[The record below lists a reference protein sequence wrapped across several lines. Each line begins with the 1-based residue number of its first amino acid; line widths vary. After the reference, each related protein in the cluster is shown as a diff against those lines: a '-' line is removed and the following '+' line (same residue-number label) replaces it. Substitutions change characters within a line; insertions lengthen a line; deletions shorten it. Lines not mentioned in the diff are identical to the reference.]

1 MDVDLKPEGEEEKIK
16 AVKGPVF
23 SVEVILS
30 QKAKD
35 KMAALNESSMTS
47 KAEVLGK
54 EKVKYD
60 NALQSCFDQFGTM
73 NNTVLASCKE
83 EVSSEFK
90 GTEREYLEA
99 PKLEGLVNIEG
110 SYVRQDE
117 WSFSLDESSGFYLI
131 HTINGKRDEVFI
143 ADGLELIEGNRYS
156 IYVENLYGETDP
168 KFALIFNPK
177 TKRYDLE
184 VKTYDKASNKW
195 KSLLFSGN

>member
-60 NALQSCFDQFGTM
+60 NALQSCFDQFGVM

-83 EVSSEFK
+83 GVSSEFK
-90 GTEREYLEA
+90 GTEREHLEA
-99 PKLEGLVNIEG
+99 PKLEGLVDIEG
-110 SYVRQDE
+110 SYVR
-117 WSFSLDESSGFYLI
+117 
-131 HTINGKRDEVFI
+131 
-143 ADGLELIEGNRYS
+143 
-156 IYVENLYGETDP
+156 
-168 KFALIFNPK
+168 
-177 TKRYDLE
+177 
-184 VKTYDKASNKW
+184 
-195 KSLLFSGN
+195 